1 MIYEKAIWPKDVYEI
16 IVLQTH
22 KEQRIELSESLKEL
36 LNTEKTDVQTVNT
49 IIKSIHRYDV
59 LPSTDVPVLIC
70 WFGGLAAVLSENLSE
85 KVIGR
90 ICHEVLCNYLD
101 ISPQLNQPNHVLK

>member
-16 IVLQTH
+16 IVLHTH
-22 KEQRIELSESLKEL
+22 KEQRIELSESL
-36 LNTEKTDVQTVNT
+36 NTEKADVQTVNT
-49 IIKSIHRYDV
+49 IIKAIHRYDV

-85 KVIGR
+85 QVIGQ

-101 ISPQLNQPNHVLK
+101 LSPQLNQPNRVLK